1 MPTAAFMFCARLTL
15 AAIAAG
21 ADCAWAAEET
31 EHGESATPHAQCF
44 STAQTRERI
53 EAHRLVDPFAC
64 MRAATREHQ
73 GEALGARLCRIDE
86 LFLYEI
92 SLLRPDGRILRLL
105 FDAAT
110 GKPHSGHRDH

>member
-1 MPTAAFMFCARLTL
+1 MPITALMSCSCLTL

-21 ADCAWAAEET
+21 AGHAWAEEAERADHVRPRT
-31 EHGESATPHAQCF
+31 QCF

-53 EAHRLVDPFAC
+53 DAHKLADPFDC
-64 MRAATREHQ
+64 MRAAAREHQ
-73 GEALGARLCRIDE
+73 GEALGARLCRMDE
-86 LFLYEI
+86 LLIYEI
-92 SLLRPDGRILRLL
+92 SLLGRDGRILRLL

>member
-1 MPTAAFMFCARLTL
+1 MPVAAFLFGGVFSL

-21 ADCAWAAEET
+21 AGAARAAEEAERA
-31 EHGESATPHAQCF
+31 EHAPARPQCF
-44 STAQTRERI
+44 STAQSRERI
-53 EAHRLVDPFAC
+53 EAHKLVDPFAC
-64 MRAATREHQ
+64 MRAAAREHQ
-73 GEALGARLCRIDE
+73 GEALGARLCHLDE
-86 LFLYEI
+86 LFVYEI